1 MYTTDTTEPLQA
13 NPRGTAMVVLLTL
26 PITCS
31 VAVCNWPKSL
41 GKELKANHP
50 LYHHPLLVFVKRSLF
65 FRKGKL
71 KISDKTYKPP
81 VPDKPTRER
90 SFSSSKSRR
99 KEEKWWTTCQKR
111 FKHEGGKDKHEIN
124 RKTN

>member
-1 MYTTDTTEPLQA
+1 
-13 NPRGTAMVVLLTL
+13 MVVLLTL

-90 SFSSSKSRR
+90 SSSSSSSSKSRR
-99 KEEKWWTTCQKR
+99 KQENRWTTSQEEIQA
-111 FKHEGGKDKHEIN
+111 EGGEDKHQTN